1 MHNMNI
7 KNFYNYINFN
17 QFGLKKEINLIKNIN
32 VIKDIPI
39 LKDINYEYKIL
50 ELGSGSG
57 WLLNGL
63 SYYYNAFGVGIDF
76 NKNGINVSNKV
87 SKKLKL
93 NTFFI
98 ENDISSFSKYKNE
111 KFKTIISF
119 GVLHH
124 IKNFEEVLE
133 DIVTNLLDENG
144 ILILGLYNKYERY
157 PFLEHF
163 QKLKNKNYSN
173 KKLFKCFK
181 NLIFKN
187 KNNKIIKSIFYDQVL
202 TPFESQYSFIEIENL
217 LNKLGCTILQTSLNN
232 YEFIDDSINF
242 NKIENELLLKAKIDI
257 SKNIFNPGLFTIKAI
272 KNN

>member
-1 MHNMNI
+1 MNI

-17 QFGLKKEINLIKNIN
+17 QFNLKKEINLAKHTNLT
-32 VIKDIPI
+32 KDIEI

-63 SYYYNAFGVGIDF
+63 SYRHNAFGVGIDF
-76 NKNGINVSNKV
+76 NKNGIDISKKV

-133 DIVTNLLDENG
+133 DIVKNLLDENG

-163 QKLKNKNYSN
+163 QQLKNKNYSN